1 MHTRPLADVKRD
13 ESNPIRRIFFDEK
26 PSEGN
31 RPMIFNLSHFQ
42 AMILFALMVS
52 IAFGFLSRRPMRERA
67 KYIGWSF
74 LLFVLIGVGI
84 GWMMYPF
91 SR

>member
-1 MHTRPLADVKRD
+1 MSFT
-13 ESNPIRRIFFDEK
+13 
-26 PSEGN
+26 
-31 RPMIFNLSHFQ
+31 LSHLQ
-42 AMILFALMVS
+42 AMIFFALLVS

-74 LLFVLIGVGI
+74 LLFMLVGVGI

>member
-1 MHTRPLADVKRD
+1 MIEPH
-13 ESNPIRRIFFDEK
+13 DEK
-26 PSEGN
+26 LPIGRYEEPP
-31 RPMIFNLSHFQ
+31 RMIFNLSHFQ
-42 AMILFALMVS
+42 SMILFALMVS

-74 LLFVLIGVGI
+74 LLFLLIGVGI
-84 GWMMYPF
+84 GWMMYPI